1 MKKNLFIHAVLL
13 FSLSVFGNSLSAQK
27 SPKFLLKEK

>member
-13 FSLSVFGNSLSAQK
+13 TLFSVFGNSLSAQK